1 MKPGQLIA
9 SSAVFFF
16 LWATM
21 AVTLATR
28 GAVGSRTVVF
38 ALSLISLAGS
48 VEFLRAMQQESP
60 RWRRGIPFVA
70 VCAALVLWTGVVAW
84 AVPYYLADPAFLMM
98 FLLPPAAALLLSSF
112 PDGCRD
118 GVRMPIIVVAVIGIV
133 SLFLAFNAFLKV
145 IPSPVPAPGVME
157 FVGPLYALLLMPLV
171 GLLLILAGVA
181 CR

>member
-1 MKPGQLIA
+1 MKPGQLAA

-48 VEFLRAMQQESP
+48 VEFLRAMRQESP

-70 VCAALVLWTGVVAW
+70 VCAALVLWTGMMEW
-84 AVPYYLADPAFLMM
+84 AITVPDLANRALL

>member
-1 MKPGQLIA
+1 MKPGQLAA

-48 VEFLRAMQQESP
+48 VEFLRAMRQESP

-70 VCAALVLWTGVVAW
+70 VCAALVLWTGMMEW
-84 AVPYYLADPAFLMM
+84 AITVPDLANRALR
-98 FLLPPAAALLLSSF
+98 FLLPPAAALRLSSF

-118 GVRMPIIVVAVIGIV
+118 GVRMPIIVVAGIGIV

>member
-1 MKPGQLIA
+1 MKTGPLIA
-9 SSAVFFF
+9 ASAIFFF
-16 LWATM
+16 LWAVM
-21 AVTLATR
+21 PVTLASH
-28 GAVGSRTVVF
+28 GSIGSGSVIF
-38 ALSLISLAGS
+38 LLSLISFAGS
-48 VEFLRAMQQESP
+48 VEFLRAMRQESP

-70 VCAALVLWTGVVAW
+70 VCAALVLWTGMMEWTVT
-84 AVPYYLADPAFLMM
+84 VPDLANRALL

-118 GVRMPIIVVAVIGIV
+118 GVRMPLIVVAVLGIV

-145 IPSPVPAPGVME
+145 IPSPVPAPGIME